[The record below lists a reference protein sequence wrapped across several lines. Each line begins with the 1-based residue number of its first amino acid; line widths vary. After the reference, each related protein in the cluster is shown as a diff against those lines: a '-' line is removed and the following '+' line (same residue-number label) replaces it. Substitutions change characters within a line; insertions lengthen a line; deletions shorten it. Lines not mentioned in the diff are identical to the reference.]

1 MKAGLFFA
9 NLLLISTLDIIYADT
24 FIDTVEGYVRSGVQL
39 TDIKHD
45 DTYTDIALGGKLH
58 IDTKAFYGI
67 NAAASLYT
75 TNALGKQEGNGIPF
89 FDADNHSYTILG
101 EAYLK
106 GKWENTTLT
115 VGRQEIDTPFADTDD
130 IGMIPN
136 TFEAAMLVSQITE
149 DTTMTLGHLHK
160 MAGVDAPN
168 PSEFTRI
175 NDDQGVQL
183 LGVSYEG
190 ISNLV
195 LSAWDYR
202 LNRYETDNIA
212 YFEANYENKYNDL
225 TYGFNLQ
232 YALQNAQMPGADNAD
247 IYGIDA
253 SVGFENTG
261 LALGLAYNKSEGNAA
276 NNGFGGGPFFTSSE
290 HLTLAEANGEGEA
303 FFYTLNWDAKSI
315 GLENLSFQIGKFILE
330 DDSGIQSDEIDFVAS
345 YSFSDAL
352 SIEAY
357 VSHIDDA
364 INAAKCKNTRVFLNY
379 TF

>member
-1 MKAGLFFA
+1 MKTKLFFA
-9 NLLLISTLDIIYADT
+9 NVLLISTLDIVYADT
-24 FIDTVEGYVRSGVQL
+24 FVDTVEGYVRSGVQI

-89 FDADNHSYTILG
+89 FDANNHSYTILG

-136 TFEAAMLVSQITE
+136 TFEAAMLVNKAIK
-149 DTTMTLGHLHK
+149 DTTITLGHLHK
-160 MAGVDAPN
+160 MAGVDAPY

-212 YFEANYENKYNDL
+212 YFEADYENKYNDF
-225 TYGFNLQ
+225 TYGVNLQ
-232 YALQNAQMPGADNAD
+232 YALQNAQIPGADNAD

-261 LALGLAYNKSEGNAA
+261 LALGVAYNKSEGNAA
-276 NNGFGGGPFFTSSE
+276 DNGFGGGPFFTSSE

-303 FFYTLNWDAKSI
+303 FLYTLNWDAKSI
-315 GLENLSFQIGKFILE
+315 GLENLSFLIGKFILE
-330 DDSGIQSDEIDFVAS
+330 DDNGIQSDEIDFVAS

-357 VSHIDDA
+357 VSHIDDK

>member
-9 NLLLISTLDIIYADT
+9 NVLLISTLNIIYADT
-24 FIDTVEGYVRSGVQL
+24 FIDAVEGYVRSGVQI

-115 VGRQEIDTPFADTDD
+115 VGRQEIDTPFADTDN

-212 YFEANYENKYNDL
+212 YFEANYENKYNDF
-225 TYGFNLQ
+225 TYGVNLQ
-232 YALQNAQMPGADNAD
+232 YALQNAQIPGADNAD

-261 LALGLAYNKSEGNAA
+261 LALGVAYNKSEGNAA
-276 NNGFGGGPFFTSSE
+276 DNGFGGGPFFTSSE

-315 GLENLSFQIGKFILE
+315 GLENLSFLIGKFILE
-330 DDSGIQSDEIDFVAS
+330 DDNGIQSDEIDFVAS

-357 VSHIDDA
+357 VSHIDDK

>member
-9 NLLLISTLDIIYADT
+9 NVLLISTLNIIYADT
-24 FIDTVEGYVRSGVQL
+24 FIDAVEGYVRSGVQI

-115 VGRQEIDTPFADTDD
+115 VGRQEIDTPFADTDN

-160 MAGVDAPN
+160 MAGVDAPY

-212 YFEANYENKYNDL
+212 YFEADYENKYNDF
-225 TYGFNLQ
+225 TYGVNLQ
-232 YALQNAQMPGADNAD
+232 YALQNAQIPGADNAD

-261 LALGLAYNKSEGNAA
+261 LALGVAYNKSEGNAA
-276 NNGFGGGPFFTSSE
+276 DNGFGGGPFFTSSE

-303 FFYTLNWDAKSI
+303 FLYTLNWDAKSI
-315 GLENLSFQIGKFILE
+315 GLENLSFLIGKFILE

>member
-1 MKAGLFFA
+1 M
-9 NLLLISTLDIIYADT
+9 
-24 FIDTVEGYVRSGVQL
+24 
-39 TDIKHD
+39 
-45 DTYTDIALGGKLH
+45 
-58 IDTKAFYGI
+58 
-67 NAAASLYT
+67 
-75 TNALGKQEGNGIPF
+75 
-89 FDADNHSYTILG
+89 TI
-101 EAYLK
+101 
-106 GKWENTTLT
+106 
-115 VGRQEIDTPFADTDD
+115 GRQEIDTPFADTDD

-160 MAGVDAPN
+160 MAGVDAPY

-202 LNRYETDNIA
+202 LNHYQTDNIA
-212 YFEANYENKYNDL
+212 YFEADYENKYNDL
-225 TYGFNLQ
+225 TYGVNLQ
-232 YALQNAQMPGADNAD
+232 YALQNTQIPGADNAD

-261 LALGLAYNKSEGNAA
+261 LAFGVAYNKSKGNAA
-276 NNGFGGGPFFTSSE
+276 DNGFGGGPFFTSSE

-303 FFYTLNWDAKSI
+303 FLYTLNWDAKSI
-315 GLENLSFQIGKFILE
+315 GLEDLSFLIGKFILE

-357 VSHIDDA
+357 VSHIDDK

>member
-9 NLLLISTLDIIYADT
+9 NVLLISTLDIIYADT
-24 FIDTVEGYVRSGVQL
+24 FIDTVEGYVLSGVQI

-58 IDTKAFYGI
+58 IDTKVFYGI

-232 YALQNAQMPGADNAD
+232 YALQDARMPGADNAD

-261 LALGLAYNKSEGNAA
+261 LALGIAYNKSEGNAA

-330 DDSGIQSDEIDFVAS
+330 DDSGIQSDELDFVAS

>member
-9 NLLLISTLDIIYADT
+9 NVLLISTLNIIYADT
-24 FIDTVEGYVRSGVQL
+24 FIDAVEGYVRSGVQI

-115 VGRQEIDTPFADTDD
+115 VGRQEIDTPFADTDN

-212 YFEANYENKYNDL
+212 YFEANYENKYNDF
-225 TYGFNLQ
+225 TYGVNLQ
-232 YALQNAQMPGADNAD
+232 YALQNAQIPGADNAD

-261 LALGLAYNKSEGNAA
+261 LALGVAYNKSEGNAA
-276 NNGFGGGPFFTSSE
+276 DNGFGGGPFFTSSE

-303 FFYTLNWDAKSI
+303 FLYTLNWDAKSI
-315 GLENLSFQIGKFILE
+315 GLENLSFLIGKFILE
-330 DDSGIQSDEIDFVAS
+330 DDNGIQSDEIDFVAS

-357 VSHIDDA
+357 VSHIDDK

>member
-1 MKAGLFFA
+1 MKKKIFLAHS
-9 NLLLISTLDIIYADT
+9 LLIFTIDIMYADT
-24 FIDTVEGYVRSGVQL
+24 FIDAVDGYVRSGAQI

-67 NAAASLYT
+67 HAAASLYT

-89 FDADNHSYTILG
+89 FDANNHSYTILG

-106 GKWENTTLT
+106 GKWENTTLA

-136 TFEAAMLVSQITE
+136 TFEAAMLVNKTIK
-149 DTTMTLGHLHK
+149 DTTITLGHLHK

-175 NDDQGVQL
+175 NDDEGVQL

-212 YFEANYENKYNDL
+212 YFEANYENNHNNL
-225 TYGFNLQ
+225 TYGLNLQ
-232 YALQNAQMPGADNAD
+232 YALQNAQIPGEDNAD

-253 SVGFENTG
+253 SIGFENTG
-261 LALGLAYNKSEGNAA
+261 IALGVAYNKSQGNAVD
-276 NNGFGGGPFFTSSE
+276 NGFGGGPFFTSAE

-303 FFYTLNWDAKSI
+303 FFYTAQWDAKSAN
-315 GLENLSFQIGKFILE
+315 LENLSFLVGKLILKN
-330 DDSGIQSDEIDFVAS
+330 DSGIQSDEIDFIAN
-345 YSFSDAL
+345 YSFSESLNIQACF
-352 SIEAY
+352 
-357 VSHIDDA
+357 SHIDDK
-364 INAAKCKNTRVFLNY
+364 INAAKSKNTRVFLNY

>member
-1 MKAGLFFA
+1 MKSRLFFA
-9 NLLLISTLDIIYADT
+9 NVLLISTLDIMYADT
-24 FIDTVEGYVRSGVQL
+24 FIDTVEGYIRSGIQI

-89 FDADNHSYTILG
+89 FDANNHSYTILG

-136 TFEAAMLVSQITE
+136 TFEAAMLVNKAIK
-149 DTTMTLGHLHK
+149 DTTITLGHLHK

-190 ISNLV
+190 INNLV

-202 LNRYETDNIA
+202 LNRYQTDNIA
-212 YFEANYENKYNDL
+212 YFEANYENNHNNL

-261 LALGLAYNKSEGNAA
+261 LALGIAYNKSEGNAA
-276 NNGFGGGPFFTSSE
+276 DNGFGGGPFFTSSE
-290 HLTLAEANGEGEA
+290 HLTLAEANGEGKA
-303 FFYTLNWDAKSI
+303 FLYTLNWDAKSI
-315 GLENLSFQIGKFILE
+315 GLENLSFLIGKFILE
-330 DDSGIQSDEIDFVAS
+330 DDNGIQSDEIDFAAS

-357 VSHIDDA
+357 ISHIDDK

>member
-106 GKWENTTLT
+106 GKWENTALT

-330 DDSGIQSDEIDFVAS
+330 DDSGIQSDEIDFAAS

>member
-1 MKAGLFFA
+1 MKKKIFLAYS
-9 NLLLISTLDIIYADT
+9 LLIFTIDIIYADT
-24 FIDTVEGYVRSGVQL
+24 FIDTIDGYVRSGVQI

-45 DTYTDIALGGKLH
+45 NTYTDIALGGKLH

-67 NAAASLYT
+67 HAAASLYT
-75 TNALGKQEGNGIPF
+75 TNALGKQEGNGILF
-89 FDADNHSYTILG
+89 FDANNHSYTILG

-106 GKWENTTLT
+106 GKWENTVLT
-115 VGRQEIDTPFADTDD
+115 IGRQEIDTPFADTDD

-136 TFEAAMLVSQITE
+136 TFEAAMLVNKTIK
-149 DTTMTLGHLHK
+149 DTTITLGHLHK

-168 PSEFTRI
+168 SSEFTRI
-175 NDDQGVQL
+175 NDDEGVQL

-212 YFEANYENKYNDL
+212 YFEANYENNHNDL
-225 TYGFNLQ
+225 TYGLNLQ
-232 YALQNAQMPGADNAD
+232 YALQNAQIPGEDNAD
-247 IYGIDA
+247 IFGIDA

-261 LALGLAYNKSEGNAA
+261 IALGVAYNKSQGNAVD
-276 NNGFGGGPFFTSSE
+276 NGFGGGPFFTSAE

-303 FFYTLNWDAKSI
+303 FFYTAQWDAKSAN
-315 GLENLSFQIGKFILE
+315 LENLSFLIGKLILKN
-330 DDSGIQSDEIDFVAS
+330 DSGIQSDEIDFIAN
-345 YSFSDAL
+345 YSFSESLNIQACF
-352 SIEAY
+352 
-357 VSHIDDA
+357 SHIDDK
-364 INAAKCKNTRVFLNY
+364 INAAKSKNTRVFLNY

>member
-330 DDSGIQSDEIDFVAS
+330 DDSGIQSDEIDFAAS

>member
-106 GKWENTTLT
+106 GKWENTALT

-160 MAGVDAPN
+160 
-168 PSEFTRI
+168 
-175 NDDQGVQL
+175 
-183 LGVSYEG
+183 
-190 ISNLV
+190 
-195 LSAWDYR
+195 
-202 LNRYETDNIA
+202 
-212 YFEANYENKYNDL
+212 
-225 TYGFNLQ
+225 
-232 YALQNAQMPGADNAD
+232 
-247 IYGIDA
+247 
-253 SVGFENTG
+253 TG
-261 LALGLAYNKSEGNAA
+261 RRRC
-276 NNGFGGGPFFTSSE
+276 TQ
-290 HLTLAEANGEGEA
+290 
-303 FFYTLNWDAKSI
+303 
-315 GLENLSFQIGKFILE
+315 SF
-330 DDSGIQSDEIDFVAS
+330 
-345 YSFSDAL
+345 
-352 SIEAY
+352 
-357 VSHIDDA
+357 
-364 INAAKCKNTRVFLNY
+364 
-379 TF
+379 